1 MGLLQIVIAVSILAI
16 AASIVYRQLVAARA
30 ARAHSENGRFARDIL
45 DNAGEGIVVYDR
57 ELRYV
62 LWNAFMQEMTG
73 LAPADVLGKRATDV
87 FPNLAE
93 QRVDERQ

>member
-30 ARAHSENGRFARDIL
+30 SRVHNENGRFARDIL

-62 LWNAFMQEMTG
+62 LWNAFMREMTG
-73 LAPADVLGKRATDV
+73 LAPVDVLGKRATDIFPCNRVATAV
-87 FPNLAE
+87 FAG
-93 QRVDERQ
+93 